1 MCSTKYVRDLED
13 RIYPI
18 GLVRVWDLRF
28 QQSTASFCL
37 LIYLWIILIFIV
49 MAFGSLLN
57 ALASRLLG
65 GLFIRS
71 AFGFLFIIDVCYFN

>member
-1 MCSTKYVRDLED
+1 
-13 RIYPI
+13 
-18 GLVRVWDLRF
+18 
-28 QQSTASFCL
+28 
-37 LIYLWIILIFIV
+37 

>member
-1 MCSTKYVRDLED
+1 
-13 RIYPI
+13 
-18 GLVRVWDLRF
+18 
-28 QQSTASFCL
+28 
-37 LIYLWIILIFIV
+37 

-71 AFGFLFIIDVCYFN
+71 TFGFLFIIDVCYFN